1 MGSFSLTFL
10 CEQVKMFRQIALA
23 LAIARSSAW
32 DPDNAWDQP
41 EDEYTPWKFIFP
53 NECNMG
59 KWPVTNWD
67 MGVDGIEEWYSS
79 RDEAM
84 AYCEEHSGCDT
95 AACDEKNVLDH
106 DHCER
111 LKYGDLRERYEN
123 EVIYDNHEERVS
135 FLTVVN
141 IICGNVD
148 VECAYA
154 AAGIATV
161 SEELNDYNLPDDYFF
176 VSKSWGRVFYKVYSE
191 HYDYDSAKTQ
201 CQSDGAFLAI
211 PRSEAEN
218 NFIADLIPNENILIG
233 INDIDQEGVFVAV
246 DGSNITYTNW
256 GSGEPNNWG
265 GDEDAVIISPY
276 GWSKTWND
284 QAAYHQAR
292 FVCSLRIQESENL
305 EQAEEYC
312 HQTCHSG
319 EMDRG
324 IDDFV
329 DPCSYE
335 LWEVMEG
342 DDHWDHWDDDDH
354 WNDDDH
360 HDDHNDNPYD
370 LWNILMSSSVGG
382 CQEAKWYLSNYKNG
396 ITAGM
401 EGVSESEMVEH
412 CEDQCH
418 GHNSCNRLK
427 PEDFLNHDACQRIMH
442 GDLKELYEYQVIDAL
457 DFGEEG
463 EQRAYMM
470 SLMNV
475 MCGNME
481 IECAYAAFDLWDS
494 VQQGRNIFEK
504 LAEAVETPE
513 MAKCREKC
521 KGQMWDK
528 AFGDMVNPCGS
539 LFNSLSITILFIIS
553 LVR

>member
-32 DPDNAWDQP
+32 DPDNVDDQP
-41 EDEYTPWKFIFP
+41 DDEYTPWKFIFP

-59 KWPVTNWD
+59 KWPVINWD

-84 AYCEEHSGCDT
+84 AYCEQHSGCDT

-154 AAGIATV
+154 AAGIAAV
-161 SEELNDYNLPDDYFF
+161 SEEPNDYNLPDDYFF

-201 CQSDGAFLAI
+201 CESDGAFLAI

-396 ITAGM
+396 ITEGM

-412 CEDQCH
+412 CEHQCH

-475 MCGNME
+475 MCGNIE

-504 LAEAVETPE
+504 LGKSYFTKPY
-513 MAKCREKC
+513 
-521 KGQMWDK
+521 G
-528 AFGDMVNPCGS
+528 P
-539 LFNSLSITILFIIS
+539 IS
-553 LVR
+553 YGP